1 MAILIREQ
9 DVKNLLTMDSAIYSL
24 EEIFKQE
31 SIEDAINSSRV
42 RIPLPEGTLNFMA
55 ASSKSLNLI
64 GTKSYISKARTP
76 IKFYVQLY
84 DGANGNLISII
95 EANLMSRIR
104 TGAATGLATKYL
116 AKKDSSVLGILGTG
130 AQALHQTIAIC
141 ETRKIKTIN
150 IYSRNVNHRES
161 FCKLIKKNI
170 ENVNAIP
177 VKTSKECVENADII
191 TTITNSGTPVF
202 SSNWIKPGT
211 HINAA
216 GSNIGSKRELDEKT
230 ISKASTI
237 VTDNITQAKIECG
250 DLIHPIKI
258 GITSWDKIN
267 TLSDLIT
274 DKIKGRRND
283 DEITIFESQ
292 GVAIEDLAIGSLLHN
307 LAIKK
312 GYGLKITQ
320 E

>member
-9 DVKNLLTMDSAIYSL
+9 DVKNLLTMDSAICSL
-24 EEIFKQE
+24 EKIFRQE
-31 SIEDAINSSRV
+31 SIDDAINSSRV
-42 RIPLPEGTLNFMA
+42 RIHLPEGTLNFMA

-64 GTKSYISKARTP
+64 GTKSYIPKTGAT

-84 DGANGNLISII
+84 DGKNGSLLSII

-116 AKKDSSVLGILGTG
+116 AKKDSYVLGIIGTG
-130 AQALHQTIAIC
+130 TQALHQAIAIC
-141 ETRKIKTIN
+141 KVRKIKIIN
-150 IYSRNVNHRES
+150 VYSRNIINREN
-161 FCKLIKKNI
+161 FCTSIKKNI
-170 ENVNAIP
+170 ENVDAIP
-177 VKTSKECVENADII
+177 VKTPKECVENADII
-191 TTITNSGTPVF
+191 TTITNSGSPVF
-202 SSNWIKPGT
+202 SSKWIKPGT

-216 GSNIGSKRELDEKT
+216 GSNIGTKRELDVQT
-230 ISKASTI
+230 ISDASII

-258 GITSWDKIN
+258 GITSWDKID

-274 DKIKGRRND
+274 GKINVRSNNN
-283 DEITIFESQ
+283 EITIFESQ

-307 LAIKK
+307 LSVKK
-312 GYGLKITQ
+312 VVD
-320 E
+320 